1 VTGDGHV
8 IPPRL
13 KCEVERE
20 LQRLALVDEQLA
32 ITEVERDQVAR
43 QCEDSENKRRQLT
56 LLRGIGETGAAILV
70 REVFYR
76 TFSNRRQVGSY
87 LGLAPCPYDSG
98 SSTRS
103 QGISKAGN
111 ARARSTMIELAW
123 FWLRYQ
129 PDSQLTLWFE
139 GRVKGQSKRIRRIMI
154 VALARKLAV
163 AFWRYLETGLVP
175 SGATVANA

>member
-1 VTGDGHV
+1 
-8 IPPRL
+8 
-13 KCEVERE
+13 
-20 LQRLALVDEQLA
+20 
-32 ITEVERDQVAR
+32 
-43 QCEDSENKRRQLT
+43 

-76 TFSNRRQVGSY
+76 KFSNRRQVESY

-103 QGISKAGN
+103 QGISRAGN
-111 ARARSTMIELAW
+111 ALARSTMIELAW

-129 PDSQLTLWFE
+129 PESQLTLWFE
-139 GRVKGQSKRIRRIMI
+139 ARVKGQSKRIRRIMI

-163 AFWRYLETGLVP
+163 AFWRYVETGLVP
-175 SGATVANA
+175 SGAIVAHA